1 MPDWRQVVREHLE
14 ACELPRAGREEVVS
28 ELAAHLEEIA
38 EDARSRGFAEEA
50 AAQLALQ
57 EVEDWRV
64 LAAEICRARAAE
76 DGMNNRTKSLW
87 LPGMVNLIDAP
98 GVLMILQKLGVQPR
112 VVWIGNMAMVF
123 YFPWLITLPIFGALG
138 ALLAKRAHG
147 STWYRLAAGLAPALA
162 MLGMFALVLPVSFA
176 LGTAHLAGFPWVYLA
191 LTMLNWV
198 GLPAGALMLGAL
210 PFVSGGRWAVIRG

>member
-1 MPDWRQVVREHLE
+1 MPNWTRLVQERLARVK
-14 ACELPRAGREEVVS
+14 LPAGVKEEVVN
-28 ELAAHLEEIA
+28 ELAAHLEETY
-38 EDARSRGFAEEA
+38 EDARWRGFAEEA

-64 LAAEICRARAAE
+64 LAAEISRARAEE

-87 LPGMVNLIDAP
+87 LPGMVNLIAAP
-98 GVLMILQKLGVQPR
+98 GLLMILQKLGVQPR

-138 ALLAKRAHG
+138 AWLAKRAQG

-162 MLGMFALVLPVSFA
+162 MLGMFVLVLPLSIA
-176 LGTAHLAGFPWVYLA
+176 LGTSHRSGFPWVYFA
-191 LTMLNWV
+191 LTMLVWV
-198 GLPAGALMLGAL
+198 GLPAGALMVGAL
-210 PFVSGGRWAVIRG
+210 PFLNSGRVVVKG